1 MFVNALLT
9 VCTTIRAY
17 VIVTFFISQ
26 SLFRCIVLLLV
37 FLMDWEEMVYFCA
50 LLFFSYVKKI
60 TSVNLLPS
68 ELPAVE
74 HLQNETLDEGS
85 NLTKECNV
93 TAGSPSPTV
102 FWETGYTF
110 EGNRLIITNITR
122 SQRGEYRC
130 IANNTCGRVSATMFI
145 DVLCKNIYNTSLFV
159 VCIL

>member
-1 MFVNALLT
+1 
-9 VCTTIRAY
+9 
-17 VIVTFFISQ
+17 
-26 SLFRCIVLLLV
+26 
-37 FLMDWEEMVYFCA
+37 MVYFCA
-50 LLFFSYVKKI
+50 LLLFSYVQNI
-60 TSVNLLPS
+60 ASVHLIPS

-85 NLTKECNV
+85 NLTMECNV
-93 TAGSPSPTV
+93 TAGFPFPTV

-130 IANNTCGRVSATMFI
+130 IANNTCGRGSATMFI

-159 VCIL
+159 VCIHQA